1 MVKRYSVLVLSVF
14 GLFAAPLVLNGD
26 PVKKRTEVTFNQP
39 VEIPGMVLLSG
50 DYVVKIPDPVTH
62 GDMVGFYNTDETHLY
77 KLVRTIPAYRLD
89 VSDKTEFAYE
99 ERTGGAPMAI
109 KTWFYGGDHW
119 GREFVYQKANVVRTA
134 EAAPTAAPLAAEPAP
149 EPIAEAAPAPEA
161 TVERVAETPET
172 TTETIEI
179 SELPLAPPLEPAPT
193 PPAEELPKTGSLMPL
208 IGLLGVTALAMG
220 ALLAW
225 MIPAVCRGRS

>member
-77 KLVRTIPAYRLD
+77 ELVRTIPAYRLD

-119 GREFVYQKANVVRTA
+119 GREFVYEKANVVRTT

-225 MIPAVCRGRS
+225 MSPAVCRS

>member
-1 MVKRYSVLVLSVF
+1 MIKRYSVLVLSVF
-14 GLFAAPLVLNGD
+14 GLLAAPLVLNGD
-26 PVKKRTEVTFNQP
+26 PVKKRTEVNFNQP
-39 VEIPGMVLLSG
+39 VEIPGMVLLAG

-89 VSDKTEFAYE
+89 AGDKTEFAYE
-99 ERTGGAPMAI
+99 ERAGGAPMAI

-119 GREFVYQKANVVRTA
+119 GREFVYEKAKVVRAA
-134 EAAPTAAPLAAEPAP
+134 EAAPTAAP
-149 EPIAEAAPAPEA
+149 EA
-161 TVERVAETPET
+161 TVVETPEK
-172 TTETIEI
+172 TETVEI
-179 SELPLAPPLEPAPT
+179 AELPLAAPLEPAPT
-193 PPAEELPKTGSLMPL
+193 PPAEELPKTGSFMPL

-220 ALLAW
+220 ALAW

>member
-77 KLVRTIPAYRLD
+77 KLARTIPAYRLD

-161 TVERVAETPET
+161 TVERVAETPEK
-172 TTETIEI
+172 TETIEI
-179 SELPLAPPLEPAPT
+179 AELPLAAPLEAR
-193 PPAEELPKTGSLMPL
+193 AEELPKTGSFMPL

-220 ALLAW
+220 ALLRW